1 MNESR
6 MRVRVNRAAGELEVE
21 GTETQVAEWW
31 EKLWPQ
37 LVEMPPP
44 QTIPKKSK
52 QPLALT
58 ASGGNRDM
66 PEIFG
71 EYYAEFRSDITD
83 VDKILIAGS
92 FVQARD
98 AERVFT
104 TKTANQLLLDQNIKV
119 GNASE
124 SVRRLTQTKRAFV
137 VSDGRFRVSA
147 NGLEHLKTLT
157 VAQ

>member
-1 MNESR
+1 
-6 MRVRVNRAAGELEVE
+6 
-21 GTETQVAEWW
+21 
-31 EKLWPQ
+31 
-37 LVEMPPP
+37 
-44 QTIPKKSK
+44 
-52 QPLALT
+52 
-58 ASGGNRDM
+58 M